1 MKFWFKKNARL
12 ISVLLLALVVR
23 LLGITSRPMW
33 YDEAFAILFSEKGLG
48 AMMYGTLAPGGVGSS
63 DIHPLGYYTLLWGW
77 MKLFG
82 SSLLAARSLSVLAGL
97 CLIYIAYRLTREL
110 FNEQTA
116 FIAGLFV
123 ALAPFQVHYSQEI
136 RMYAFLAMW
145 LVAATYAYWQG
156 SRTEDWRWWGVF
168 AITCALAQYT
178 HNLAAFYL
186 IPLALTPVLQ
196 RDWRSLRATVLAG
209 FAAVILYTPWLIQL
223 PAQFAKVSNS
233 YWVEKPGA
241 ERFFTLL
248 LTFTSFL
255 PLPGI
260 WLIFALFSATLVVT
274 LAIWQTIR
282 AYSQSAPMAT
292 RGIWVFY
299 LAVCPAV
306 LLFLFSQWKPV
317 YIERALLPSGVIF
330 CVWLAWSLTINSS
343 RPTQYI
349 LLLLLAT
356 NAGLGLYQRLT
367 YSGFPYAPYQEMDH
381 GLRKNLQPGDV
392 IIHSNKLSL
401 LPAIYFDRELP
412 QSYIIDAPGSPTDT
426 LLPATQEV
434 LGLNPHPNLEIASR
448 GAEHVWFII
457 FRESIEEFTVA
468 GAPTHPHLAWLN
480 DHFELDRVEEWGS
493 LLVYLYSKHQ

>member
-110 FNEQTA
+110 FNKQTA

-274 LAIWQTIR
+274 LSICQTIP

-299 LAVCPAV
+299 LGVCPAV

-412 QSYIIDAPGSPTDT
+412 QSYIIDPPGSPTDT